1 MKKRILIYLL
11 FPLGIL
17 IGSWGAIGHQTVARV
32 AENHLTPEAKL
43 AVKDLLGNE
52 TLPGI
57 SSWADQVRSEPAYK
71 ATGPYHFV
79 NLPSGLPYKAFED
92 QVKSLKKDNL
102 YSALLQYEKALS
114 DPNNSK
120 DKRIEALKFVVHLV
134 GDAHQP
140 MHVSRAED
148 KGGNTIQVQF
158 DGKGTNLHS
167 LWDSRMID
175 RLRLSSV
182 ELAEKCNQASPAQ
195 IKQWQATAPVQWLYE
210 SYQLSNRLYA
220 EVEKGN
226 KLSDD
231 YYTRHLP
238 EIQSRIEMAG
248 VRLAGV
254 LNQIFKNYKP
264 SAERPQENL
273 NAETR
278 QNTNPIVIKNTA
290 EVVNYLGKYVTV
302 TDVVYDF
309 KVISNN
315 LTLLN
320 LGGKYPNQI
329 LTIAIKGPSDTKDWK
344 GKKISVSGI
353 PKLFKGKPEIETHQA
368 GSISFQASK

>member
-1 MKKRILIYLL
+1 MKKKILIYLL

-32 AENHLTPEAKL
+32 AEYHLSPEAKL

-57 SSWADQVRSEPAYK
+57 SSWADQIRSEPEYK

-79 NLPSGLPYKAFED
+79 NLPSGLPYKTFRD
-92 QVKSLKKDNL
+92 QVISLKKDNL
-102 YSALLQYEKALS
+102 YSALLQYEKILS

-120 DKRIEALKFVVHLV
+120 DKRSEALKFVVHLV

-148 KGGNTIQVQF
+148 KGGNTIQVRF

-175 RLRLSSV
+175 RLHLSSV

-195 IKQWQATAPVQWLYE
+195 IKQWQAATPVQWLYE
-210 SYQLSNRLYA
+210 SYQLSNTLYA
-220 EVEKGN
+220 EVEKEN

-231 YYTRHLP
+231 YFTRHLP
-238 EIQSRIEMAG
+238 EIQSRIEMG
-248 VRLAGV
+248 GIRLAGV

-264 SAERPQENL
+264 SAEKPRENQS
-273 NAETR
+273 ADAR
-278 QNTNPIVIKNTA
+278 QNTSPIFLKNTA

-302 TDVVYDF
+302 TDVVYDY

-329 LTIAIKGPSDTKDWK
+329 LTIAIKGPSGTTDWK

-353 PKLFKGKPEIETHQA
+353 PKLFKGKPEIETDQA